1 MACWRGRVVCIVAAA
16 VATFGVAVAPA
27 ISEVLPPTTRTE
39 VDPDANVAAEAVSA
53 PSPPEPV
60 APSRLSYQLPP
71 TDPRRS
77 WSPPVADDGNSKGKS
92 LQGGKPNA
100 VPASARLQRQSTS
113 GQRLSYQLPP
123 HSQRRPWAAAVPQ
136 TNIRSVNFLQGE
148 EDDLQG
154 QGDRVMPISPVPDIV
169 SGLLEAPIVTEYA
182 LGLPVGPPERF
193 WFEADYL
200 FWWIKGMKNTPPLV
214 TTSDQF
220 DKGVLIPGNST
231 QVLYPTEA
239 LFRTLGSGGRI
250 RFGYWWDTTHAS
262 GIEADGFGLSAPRA
276 RFRVASD
283 GDPLLARP
291 FFNTDNP
298 QPDAEVIASTSAPG
312 IPPSSGNILITGES
326 DLYSAGVRWRW
337 NLSSA
342 RRPDANAC
350 SASSCYFSFLPRGDI
365 RLDWTFGYRYMRLS
379 EQLSISA
386 NIVPTISGAT
396 RFDILDQFKTSND
409 FHAAEV
415 GLHYGYHHCRWSF
428 DLLPRVAFGNTRQR
442 IEINGSTLATSATSG
457 SVQESG
463 GLLALEG
470 TNIGHYRRDR
480 FSFMPSVEAMFG
492 CQISNRLKA
501 TLGYSFLYWLEVAR
515 PGEQIDSNVNPE
527 YLPTSNPIGVPG
539 PKTGPRDP
547 SPQMGQSA
555 FWAQGL
561 NLGLE
566 YRF

>member
-1 MACWRGRVVCIVAAA
+1 MACWRRHVVCIVVAA
-16 VATFGVAVAPA
+16 VASFGVAGAPA
-27 ISEVLPPTTRTE
+27 VSEVLTPTPRTE
-39 VDPDANVAAEAVSA
+39 VDPDAPAPAESGSA
-53 PSPPEPV
+53 PSQPESV
-60 APSRLSYQLPP
+60 APPRLSYQLPP
-71 TDPRRS
+71 TEPRRR
-77 WSPPVADDGNSKGKS
+77 WSPPVADDGSPKRN
-92 LQGGKPNA
+92 LPQGGKPNA
-100 VPASARLQRQSTS
+100 VAASTRWQRQSRR

-123 HSQRRPWAAAVPQ
+123 HSQRRPWAAALSQ
-136 TNIRSVNFLQGE
+136 TNIRQVNFLQGE

-154 QGDRVMPISPVPDIV
+154 QGDRLMPIPQVPGTV
-169 SGLLEAPIVTEYA
+169 NGLYEAPIVTEYA

-214 TTSDQF
+214 TTSDQS
-220 DKGVLIPGNST
+220 DRGVLIPGNST

-250 RFGYWWDTTHAS
+250 RFGGWWDPAHTS
-262 GIEADGFGLSAPRA
+262 GIEADGFGLSAPRE

-350 SASSCYFSFLPRGDI
+350 SASSCYFGFLPRGDI
-365 RLDWTFGYRYMRLS
+365 RLDWTFGYRYMRLG

-386 NIVPTISGAT
+386 NITPITTGAT

-415 GLHYGYHHCRWSF
+415 GLHYAYHHCLWSF

-442 IEINGSTLATSATSG
+442 IEINGSTLTSSTTS
-457 SVQESG
+457 SLLETG

-470 TNIGHYRRDR
+470 TNIGRYQRDR
-480 FSFMPSVEAMFG
+480 FSFMPSVEVMLG
-492 CQISNRLKA
+492 YQIGNRLKA
-501 TLGYSFLYWLEVAR
+501 TLGYSFLYWFEVAR
-515 PGEQIDSNVNPE
+515 PGEQIDGNVNPE
-527 YLPTSNPIGVPG
+527 YLPASNPIGVPG